1 MEIFINTIVI
11 TIVSFVAIYY
21 LLKLIMYKKDES
33 EPAVYYSSSSESETT
48 PLNNES
54 TPNIVF
60 DALQSL
66 GCQPEFGEH
75 NILTVSYQGET
86 FEFNFSE
93 NRSRFVRVWDPCWAA
108 INANDPQFNLIKDAV
123 NAANFN
129 FGPTVL
135 MTEPDENNMVVFH
148 SRFDIIIHPECH
160 DNDKYLKSI
169 LDSFFYAKEATR
181 SNYHHLNTAQTEL
194 HKNRRPIGF
203 STPE

>member
-1 MEIFINTIVI
+1 MEIFII

-93 NRSRFVRVWDPCWAA
+93 NRS
-108 INANDPQFNLIKDAV
+108 
-123 NAANFN
+123 
-129 FGPTVL
+129 
-135 MTEPDENNMVVFH
+135 
-148 SRFDIIIHPECH
+148 
-160 DNDKYLKSI
+160 
-169 LDSFFYAKEATR
+169 
-181 SNYHHLNTAQTEL
+181 
-194 HKNRRPIGF
+194 
-203 STPE
+203 